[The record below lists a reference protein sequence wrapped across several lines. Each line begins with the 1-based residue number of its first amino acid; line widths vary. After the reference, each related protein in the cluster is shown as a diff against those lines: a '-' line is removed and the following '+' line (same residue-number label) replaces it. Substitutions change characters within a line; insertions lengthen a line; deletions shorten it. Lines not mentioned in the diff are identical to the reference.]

1 VRNILALARHRP
13 HERHRVDLNQVIREA
28 VELMA
33 YPLRVDSVQ
42 VTLDMA
48 SDLPILWADPCQL
61 QQVVL
66 TLVSNAHQAMQG
78 TPRRHLTVSTRW
90 DASRGR
96 VSIAVADT
104 GPGIPPAIR
113 PRILESFL
121 TASPEGHGT
130 GLGLPLCQEL
140 IEGHGG
146 SISMESRPDQGT
158 IFRVELPV
166 GATPAD
172 RTGMVPAEAPP
183 PVRDKRILVVDDES
197 MITGVLADMLRAD
210 GHQVDSAENG
220 AVALRKLCGQTYDL
234 ILCDIKM
241 PEVDGPAL
249 YREIQRRCPDLVQ
262 RFIFLTGDI
271 LSREA
276 AAFLER
282 TGAPSLSKPFRL
294 EELRRLTQ
302 EVLRAL

>member
-1 VRNILALARHRP
+1 
-13 HERHRVDLNQVIREA
+13 
-28 VELMA
+28 
-33 YPLRVDSVQ
+33 
-42 VTLDMA
+42 
-48 SDLPILWADPCQL
+48 
-61 QQVVL
+61 
-66 TLVSNAHQAMQG
+66 
-78 TPRRHLTVSTRW
+78 
-90 DASRGR
+90 
-96 VSIAVADT
+96 
-104 GPGIPPAIR
+104 
-113 PRILESFL
+113 
-121 TASPEGHGT
+121 
-130 GLGLPLCQEL
+130 
-140 IEGHGG
+140 
-146 SISMESRPDQGT
+146 
-158 IFRVELPV
+158 
-166 GATPAD
+166 
-172 RTGMVPAEAPP
+172 
-183 PVRDKRILVVDDES
+183 LVVDDES

-302 EVLRAL
+302 EILRAL